1 MTVTLEL
8 NPEVEAGL
16 IALARAKGVPLDAYL
31 RSLLE
36 QLAAPTTGDAITPE
50 QKAAAFEQWAESF
63 PPTPALS
70 AEAVSRDAMYRRDD
84 GSPR

>member
-36 QLAAPTTGDAITPE
+36 QLAAPTTGDAMTPE
-50 QKAAAFEQWAESF
+50 QKADAFEQWAESF
-63 PPTPALS
+63 PPTPAF
-70 AEAVSRDAMYRRDD
+70 
-84 GSPR
+84 

>member
-8 NPEVEAGL
+8 KPEVEAGL
-16 IALARAKGVPLDAYL
+16 VALARANGVPLDAYL

-36 QLAAPTTGDAITPE
+36 QLAAPTTGTAMSPE

-70 AEAVSRDAMYRRDD
+70 NEAVSRDAMYRRDD